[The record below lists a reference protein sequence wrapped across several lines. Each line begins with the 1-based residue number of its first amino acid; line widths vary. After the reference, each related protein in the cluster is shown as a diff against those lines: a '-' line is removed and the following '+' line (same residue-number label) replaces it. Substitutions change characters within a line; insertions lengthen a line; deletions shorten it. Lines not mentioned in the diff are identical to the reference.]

1 MKEPASDRGFF
12 CLLSRFVARHAD
24 CYARLAP
31 FAAVSKAAMR
41 RFRTLL
47 LLLSVLVLAACAG
60 GPPKRIFPPQVSLH
74 ELKVEADGQWTAQ
87 LRIRNFST
95 VPMHFNRL
103 SATLSIGAEVAGRIE
118 VDPGLGVGPGS
129 SELIS
134 HRFSPS
140 PAARAA
146 VDQALAQRR

>member
-1 MKEPASDRGFF
+1 MCRFRLLLP
-12 CLLSRFVARHAD
+12 LLSA
-24 CYARLAP
+24 
-31 FAAVSKAAMR
+31 
-41 RFRTLL
+41 LL
-47 LLLSVLVLAACAG
+47 LVACAG

-129 SELIS
+129 SELVS

-140 PAARAA
+140 PAARA
-146 VDQALAQRR
+146 VLDQALAQRRGLRYRLEGRITSKDPGTDDPFDYQSALDPVPGLSGVLR